1 LHGYPEWWNDLQAC
15 KRRDVTGSDGGLG
28 QAAVAMEETR
38 AAVTGELG
46 QAAVAMTE
54 ARLSLSTPVETS
66 LTDSG
71 ICNRD
76 EFCDPRDDRP
86 AMCSPPSDDK
96 SEPCSSSRDDDSKA
110 WVIDS
115 GASDHMT
122 FDPADFTEKSQP
134 QRTCIANANGVLSP
148 VTGAG
153 TVNLSPNLSLTHTLL
168 VPSLSHKLLSV
179 SQVTTALNCVVLM
192 YSTFCLL
199 QDILTKEIIGRGTKR
214 GGLYYMKHLFL
225 NLFSSISIIDF
236 KCETCIMAKS
246 HKASYPLSLN
256 KSMVPFD
263 LIHSDVWGPAPVS
276 TASGIRWFVIFID
289 DCTRMT

>member
-1 LHGYPEWWNDLQAC
+1 
-15 KRRDVTGSDGGLG
+15 V
-28 QAAVAMEETR
+28 
-38 AAVTGELG
+38 
-46 QAAVAMTE
+46 
-54 ARLSLSTPVETS
+54 
-66 LTDSG
+66 
-71 ICNRD
+71 
-76 EFCDPRDDRP
+76 
-86 AMCSPPSDDK
+86 CSPPRNDK
-96 SEPCSSSRDDDSKA
+96 SEPCSSSRDDDSEA

-134 QRTCIANANGVLSP
+134 QRMCIANANGVLSP
-148 VTGAG
+148 VTGAD
-153 TVNLSPNLSLTHTLL
+153 TVHLSPTLSLTHTLL

-179 SQVTTALNCVVLM
+179 SQVTAALNCVVLM

-214 GGLYYMKHLFL
+214 GGLYYVDDFSMGRANHIYHPLDNKERQLWLWHRRLGHPSFGYMKHLFPS
-225 NLFSSISIIDF
+225 LFSSISIIDF